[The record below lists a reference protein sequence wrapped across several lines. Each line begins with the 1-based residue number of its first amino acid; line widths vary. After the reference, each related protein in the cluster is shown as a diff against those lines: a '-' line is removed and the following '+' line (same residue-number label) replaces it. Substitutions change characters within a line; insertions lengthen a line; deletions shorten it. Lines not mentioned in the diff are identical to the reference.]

1 MNQIARWWHGKGFG
15 IQSPTDYEYLK
26 DVIKEPLPYY
36 AYDKIESKRARLIYR
51 ICNHDKEREVVMVGQ
66 WTEEEQEAA
75 RMALH
80 KAPEMIPALKHLHGR
95 ETVIISHIDEENA
108 PLWEQAQQANAITWD
123 MGNVGLVRFVEGRY
137 AEHYCI

>member
-66 WTEEEQEAA
+66 WTAEEQEAA

-95 ETVIISHIDEENA
+95 ETVIISHIDEEI
-108 PLWEQAQQANAITWD
+108 PWAIKW
-123 MGNVGLVRFVEGRY
+123 FPSS
-137 AEHYCI
+137 